1 MLPETERRQKLMGD
15 WDTFTGQY
23 FVEFQRNIHVV
34 PRFAI
39 PETWQKYRGID
50 FGTANPFCCLWG
62 AVDPSDGTMYI
73 YREAYDKNLTAA
85 EQARKIKSLSVDEHG
100 KPETIS
106 MTVIDPSTFSNT
118 GGTGTTVA
126 GQYQTNGVICQRAKN
141 QRIGGWQNVKRYM
154 APSPIDGVIRLK
166 IFDNCFNLVRTL
178 PLMRHAHNNP
188 EDLETRDEDHAVDA
202 LRYLLGCRPYEIQK
216 RSFQKY
222 TEGAEG
228 RVQRYMEKL
237 DRMGKR
243 KPAQG
248 WKH

>member
-1 MLPETERRQKLMGD
+1 
-15 WDTFTGQY
+15 
-23 FVEFQRNIHVV
+23 
-34 PRFAI
+34 
-39 PETWQKYRGID
+39 
-50 FGTANPFCCLWG
+50 
-62 AVDPSDGTMYI
+62 
-73 YREAYDKNLTAA
+73 
-85 EQARKIKSLSVDEHG
+85 
-100 KPETIS
+100 
-106 MTVIDPSTFSNT
+106 
-118 GGTGTTVA
+118 
-126 GQYQTNGVICQRAKN
+126 
-141 QRIGGWQNVKRYM
+141 M

-178 PLMRHAHNNP
+178 PLMRHAHSNP

-202 LRYLLGCRPYEIQK
+202 LRYLLGCRPYEVQK

-222 TEGAEG
+222 NEGAEG